1 MIESNILN
9 GAFDAVSDAIV
20 VLKFNIKQAHV
31 VHANP
36 AFEKLTG
43 YSAKA
48 LVDKDA
54 IALLF
59 SNTVNVPADLDKLR
73 QDFVQKRR
81 AEHTLKF
88 KNKDS
93 ATFTGSLSISPI
105 RAVKE
110 KNLFVAT
117 LRDISQLSIMQKQ
130 LDESK
135 SKQQLLTSK
144 LDQLSKIDSLTGV
157 YNPKAINHELS
168 ILFNSAKRN
177 YGSFSMLF
185 IEIDKLKHIEEKHG
199 ERGAKKCIESFAS
212 GLTRNF
218 RRRSDIIIRYSHNQ
232 FLVCFAGANDAQTFN
247 LADKIQHSVSNI
259 PVLID
264 SAEGTKV
271 HMTVSI
277 GMLNVVLNLDSN
289 LDHTIGMAHL
299 AVDKA
304 KKQGGDQIY
313 TAKTDGI

>member
-1 MIESNILN
+1 MIESSLLN
-9 GAFDAVSDAIV
+9 GAFDAVTSAIV
-20 VLKFNIKQAHV
+20 VVKFSIKQAHV
-31 VHANP
+31 VHVNP

-43 YSAKA
+43 YGIGSIK
-48 LVDKDA
+48 DKD
-54 IALLF
+54 IINLLF
-59 SNTVNVPADLDKLR
+59 TNTVNVPADLDKLR
-73 QDFVQKRR
+73 QDFLKKKK
-81 AEHTLKF
+81 AEHTLKY
-88 KNKDS
+88 KNKDMV
-93 ATFTGSLSISPI
+93 TFTGKLKIAPIKSIKD
-105 RAVKE
+105 A
-110 KNLFVAT
+110 NLFVAT
-117 LRDISQLSIMQKQ
+117 LEDVSNLSIMQKQ

-135 SKQQLLTSK
+135 NKQQLLTAK

-185 IEIDKLKHIEEKHG
+185 IEIDKLKEIEEKHS
-199 ERGAKKCIESFAS
+199 ERIAKKCIESFAT

-247 LADKIQHSVSNI
+247 LADKIVHSVNNT

-264 SAEGTKV
+264 ENTKLNLS
-271 HMTVSI
+271 VSV
-277 GMLNVVLNLDSN
+277 GMLSVVLNLDSN

-304 KKQGGDQIY
+304 KKQGGNQIY
-313 TAKTDGI
+313 TAKTDSI

>member
-1 MIESNILN
+1 MLETSILN
-9 GAFDAVSDAIV
+9 GAFDAVTDAIV
-20 VLKFNIKQAHV
+20 ILKFNIKQAHIEHV
-31 VHANP
+31 NP

-43 YSAKA
+43 YER
-48 LVDKDA
+48 KDVKEKD
-54 IALLF
+54 IVSLLF
-59 SNTVNVPADLDKLR
+59 PDTVNVPADLDDLR
-73 QDFVQKRR
+73 QSFVQKKK

-93 ATFTGSLSISPI
+93 VTFTGKLSISPI
-105 RAVKE
+105 RTMKD

-117 LRDISQLSIMQKQ
+117 LRDVSSTSIMQKQ
-130 LDESK
+130 LDEAK
-135 SKQQLLTSK
+135 NKQQLLTSK

-185 IEIDKLKHIEEKHG
+185 VEIDKIKKIEEEHG
-199 ERGAKKCIESFAS
+199 ERAAQKCIESFAS

-218 RRRSDIIIRYSHNQ
+218 RRRSDIIIRYSHSQ